1 MNYGAAP
8 STKKDQTL
16 YLSNSTFYNDTQESK
31 PESWSNT
38 DINVVRQCRTQDC
51 KFFGSAEN
59 QFYCSQCWS
68 DVGAE
73 TKFKLPYDNKFCQ
86 TKNK

>member
-1 MNYGAAP
+1 MNYGAGKSKFYTSIDSVSHANVSKLSAP

-38 DINVVRQCRTQDC
+38 DI
-51 KFFGSAEN
+51 
-59 QFYCSQCWS
+59 CWS